1 MLTEVESRNIST
13 LNSQREILEKNCSI
27 GARAQKFYLSQK
39 VIKIIFRRNFF
50 IPKNK
55 IAQSSAILLT
65 LIDFICVKCGTS
77 PTLLIC
83 RKLFFPVT

>member
-55 IAQSSAILLT
+55 IAQSRAILLT
-65 LIDFICVKCGTS
+65 LIDLICVQFSTKC
-77 PTLLIC
+77 TLIL
-83 RKLFFPVT
+83 